1 MRDVS
6 EPSGSGI
13 KSTAKYILHFLQHPI
28 QEIAHLPNWSWKTLF
43 WVQIVCAT
51 ISGFIAGLTKPG
63 FFSILAG
70 IIVTPFIA
78 TMMVS
83 VLTAF
88 LYYYFQVF
96 EKRTVPALR
105 IFTLSVFAS
114 IPFFILQIGSSL
126 LPPIT
131 LIGFAFSSMLI
142 AVGLTENFQM
152 DKRRAIRLSIA
163 LFAVVLV
170 VWAANKISTYRL
182 DRAAT
187 NQPVPVSSTQ

>member
-6 EPSGSGI
+6 EPSGQGI
-13 KSTAKYILHFLQHPI
+13 KSTAKYIVQFLKHPI
-28 QEIAHLPNWSWKTLF
+28 HEIAHLPNWSWKTLL
-43 WVQIVCAT
+43 WVQIIVAMG
-51 ISGFIAGLTKPG
+51 SGLIAGLTKPG
-63 FFSILAG
+63 FFAILAG
-70 IIVTPFIA
+70 IIVTPFVA
-78 TMMVS
+78 TMMVC

-105 IFTLSVFAS
+105 IFTLAVFTS

-131 LIGFAFSSMLI
+131 LIGFAFSTMLMT
-142 AVGLTENFQM
+142 VGLTENFQM
-152 DKRRAIRLSIA
+152 EKRRAIRLSVG
-163 LFAVVLV
+163 LFAVVLL
-170 VWAANKISTYRL
+170 VWIGNKITTYRL

-187 NQPVPVSSTQ
+187 QQTVPTEQE

>member
-13 KSTAKYILHFLQHPI
+13 KSTAKYILQFLQHPI
-28 QEIAHLPNWSWKTLF
+28 QEIAHLPNWSWKTLV
-43 WVQIVCAT
+43 WVQIICAT
-51 ISGFIAGLTKPG
+51 ASGFIAGLTKPG

-70 IIVTPFIA
+70 VIVTPFIA

-105 IFTLSVFAS
+105 IFTLSVFAG
-114 IPFFILQIGSSL
+114 IPFFILQIGSTL
-126 LPPIT
+126 IPPIT

-163 LFAVVLV
+163 LFSVVLLA
-170 VWAANKISTYRL
+170 WAGNKISTYRL
-182 DRAAT
+182 DRAAS
-187 NQPVPVSSTQ
+187 QPTQQQL

>member
-6 EPSGSGI
+6 EPSQPGQNVKNI
-13 KSTAKYILHFLQHPI
+13 VKYLLQFSKHPLH
-28 QEIAHLPNWSWKTLF
+28 EIAHLPNWSWKTLI
-43 WVQIVCAT
+43 WLQIVCAM

-70 IIVTPFIA
+70 LIVTPLIA

-96 EKRTVPALR
+96 EKRTVSALKL
-105 IFTLSVFAS
+105 FTLTVLASV
-114 IPFFILQIGSSL
+114 PFFILQIGSSL

-131 LIGFAFSSMLI
+131 LIGFAFSTMLI

-152 DKRRAIRLSIA
+152 EKRRAIRLSLV
-163 LFAVVLV
+163 LFAIVLL
-170 VWAANKISTYRL
+170 VWIGNKVSTYRL
-182 DRAAT
+182 DRAA
-187 NQPVPVSSTQ
+187 NQQTTPI

>member
-6 EPSGSGI
+6 EPSGQSI
-13 KSTAKYILHFLQHPI
+13 KSTAKYIVQFLKHPI
-28 QEIAHLPNWSWKTLF
+28 QEIAHLPDWHWKTLF
-43 WVQIVCAT
+43 WVQILCAVA
-51 ISGFIAGLTKPG
+51 SGFIAGLTKPG

-70 IIVTPFIA
+70 IVVTPFVA
-78 TMMVS
+78 TMMVA

-96 EKRTVPALR
+96 EKRTVPAKKV
-105 IFTLSVFAS
+105 FTLAVFS
-114 IPFFILQIGSSL
+114 SLPFFILQIGSSL

-131 LIGFAFSSMLI
+131 LIGFAFSTMLI

-152 DKRRAIRLSIA
+152 EKRRAVRLSIA
-163 LFAVVLV
+163 LFAVVFL
-170 VWAANKISTYRL
+170 VWATNKLSMARL

-187 NQPVPVSSTQ
+187 QQPTTVSE

>member
-6 EPSGSGI
+6 EPTGQSI
-13 KSTAKYILHFLQHPI
+13 KATAKYILQFLKHPI
-28 QEIAHLPNWSWKTLF
+28 QEIAHLPNWSWKTLI
-43 WVQIVCAT
+43 WVQILCAMV
-51 ISGFIAGLTKPG
+51 SGFVAGLTKPG

-70 IIVTPFIA
+70 VIVTPFVA

-105 IFTLSVFAS
+105 IFTLSVFSS

-131 LIGFAFSSMLI
+131 LIGFAFSTMLI

-152 DKRRAIRLSIA
+152 EKRRAVRLAIG
-163 LFAVVLV
+163 LFAVVFL
-170 VWAANKISTYRL
+170 VWAANKVSMARL
-182 DRAAT
+182 DRAA
-187 NQPVPVSSTQ
+187 NQQSPSSSTE